1 MGIRFKVDLMNPRTL
16 LHLIPFIS
24 EGRHSST
31 DLAAKSG
38 LGETVTEELLTYL
51 AASGVGRLEYGG
63 VTFSGRDRVLSAVT
77 ALQAGCSVDE
87 VSSRVG
93 WRDFEDIVS
102 EILAAYGFTVK
113 RGFRLRKPR
122 MEIDVL
128 AFKGNVCLAID
139 CKQWRRTAGE
149 SVMKRVAEKQMMRSE
164 RLARS
169 GEEEAVERGFQH
181 IYPVITTLYEEA
193 VKIVEGV
200 AVVPVTKL
208 TGFLQE
214 FEGYRGVLKDVC
226 A

>member
-1 MGIRFKVDLMNPRTL
+1 MNPRTL

-38 LGETVTEELLTYL
+38 LGETVTEEILTYL

-63 VTFSGRDRVLSAVT
+63 VTFSGRDRVLSAVM

-113 RGFRLRKPR
+113 RGFRLKKPQ

-169 GEEEAVERGFQH
+169 GEEVKCGSQH
-181 IYPVITTLYEEA
+181 IYPVITTLYEEV

-214 FEGYRGVLKDVC
+214 FEGYREVLKDVR